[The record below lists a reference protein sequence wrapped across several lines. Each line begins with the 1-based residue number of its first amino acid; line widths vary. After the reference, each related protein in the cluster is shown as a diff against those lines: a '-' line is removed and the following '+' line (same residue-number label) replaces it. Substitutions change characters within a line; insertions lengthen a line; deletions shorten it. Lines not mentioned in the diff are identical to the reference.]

1 MRSLR
6 YLLIPVI
13 ATIVCA
19 ASCVPVRAQVPGVV
33 SLPTASARPSLYVT
47 APILIDGATVLRVAT
62 LAQPPPGAAPIET
75 RVFLINSAIAQLL
88 AVDPDRNTTEYDP
101 ATFKVATEQ
110 QGGEYVLVA
119 TDERHHNPLPILTV
133 TTDDARSQKLAVG
146 ELAQQWQAGLQQA
159 IVSALARR
167 QPAEIHRNAAL
178 IVYGSVALVVL
189 TLLGFLAT
197 RLRPTGAVA
206 RSTPWVLLLL
216 WLGAITYALTL
227 FPQTVALGRQ
237 LLRLEWRVA
246 IVWIGAILIERVLSI
261 ATHQAVRGWASFGMS
276 ANEQA
281 RSLLRVPTMSKAL
294 VGFERIFVFFVALLL
309 TLTAL
314 DIPIASVVTIGGI
327 AAVAIGFA
335 AQSLVRDLLNGVLVL
350 FEDQYVEGDF
360 IAIGDFNG
368 VVEHLTLRVVQLRDS
383 TGNLIT
389 IPHSTVSQV
398 VNSSRNWSRID
409 YKITVDVKADVR
421 KAIEVVR
428 ATLEALKDDEAWRD
442 AVIDPIEWIGVDGLS
457 SGGTTLRFVMRTAP
471 LRQFE
476 LRREIN
482 LRISDALGKAGILL
496 GSNTVP
502 QVVVQPVAS
511 PDPS

>member
-6 YLLIPVI
+6 YLFIPVI
-13 ATIVCA
+13 TTIVCA
-19 ASCVPVRAQVPGVV
+19 VSCVSAGAQVPGVV
-33 SLPTASARPSLYVT
+33 SVPTASARPSLYAT
-47 APILIDGATVLRVAT
+47 APILIDGTPALRVAA
-62 LAQPPPGAAPIET
+62 LAEPPPGAAPIET
-75 RVFLINSAIAQLL
+75 RVFLINSVVAQLL

-101 ATFKVATEQ
+101 SAFKIATER

-119 TDERHHNPLPILTV
+119 TDERHRNPLPILTV
-133 TTDDARSQKLAVG
+133 TTDDAHSQKLTVS
-146 ELAQQWQAGLQQA
+146 ELAQRWQVALQQA
-159 IVSALARR
+159 IVAALVRR
-167 QPAEIHRNAAL
+167 QPAEIHRNTTL
-178 IVYGSVALVVL
+178 LVYGIIALVAL
-189 TLLGFLAT
+189 TILGFLTT
-197 RLRPTGAVA
+197 RLRPTSALA
-206 RSTPWVLLLL
+206 RATPWVLLLL

-227 FPQTVALGRQ
+227 FPKTVAVGRQ
-237 LLRLEWRVA
+237 LLRLEGRVA
-246 IVWIGAILIERVLSI
+246 IVWIGALFIERVLSI
-261 ATHQAVRGWASFGMS
+261 ATHQALRGWSSLGMS
-276 ANEQA
+276 PSEQA

-368 VVEHLTLRVVQLRDS
+368 IVERLTLRVVQLRDS
-383 TGNLIT
+383 KGNLIT

-398 VNSSRNWSRID
+398 VNSSRIWSRID
-409 YKITVDVKADVR
+409 YKITIDVKADVR
-421 KAIEVVR
+421 KAIDVLR
-428 ATLEALKDDEAWRD
+428 ATLEVLKDDEAWRD
-442 AVIDPIEWIGVDGLS
+442 AVIDPIEWIGVESLS

-471 LRQFE
+471 LQQFE

-482 LRISDALGKAGILL
+482 LRIADALEKAGIPL
-496 GSNTVP
+496 GSDTVP
-502 QVVVQPVAS
+502 QIVVQPIAS
-511 PDPS
+511 PDPT